1 MNSNDGGAAYTHQP
15 YRVQGIRRSRQV
27 ILDVLA
33 GAARRYPVHALV
45 EFDVTTAE
53 QRLRDLDRTVSWT
66 GFVVATVARAVAAH
80 PELNARRAGRR
91 LLVFDRVDVAAT
103 VERPVDGA
111 HVPVAVPVRDADR
124 KSSQAITDE
133 LRHAK
138 TRQARQPSW
147 RPLSGLAA
155 LPGPVRR
162 RLLRVAGRRP
172 AVAARFGPAIGVTSL
187 GMFASGGGWAIPIA
201 PLTVTVTVGAVTPR
215 AVAIGGQVV
224 VRSMLPL
231 TVSFDH
237 SVVDGAP
244 AARFT
249 ATFRELTESAAALD
263 ASTERSLR

>member
-1 MNSNDGGAAYTHQP
+1 MNRSGGAAVNTLQP
-15 YRVQGIRRSRQV
+15 YRVQRVQRGRQV

-45 EFDVTTAE
+45 EFDVTVAE
-53 QRLRDLDRTVSWT
+53 QRLRDGGGAVSWT

-80 PELNARRAGRR
+80 PELNARRAGGR

-103 VERPVDGA
+103 VERSVDGA
-111 HVPVAVPVRDADR
+111 LVPVVVAVRDANR
-124 KSSQAITDE
+124 RYAQSITEE
-133 LRHAK
+133 LRRAK
-138 TRQARQPSW
+138 TRRAPQPQ
-147 RPLSGLAA
+147 RGPLSGLAV

-162 RLLRVAGRRP
+162 RLLRLAGRSP
-172 AVAARFGPAIGVTSL
+172 AVAARFGPPVGVTSL
-187 GMFASGGGWAIPIA
+187 GMFAAGGGWAIPIA

-215 AVAIGGQVV
+215 AVVLDGHVV
-224 VRSMLPL
+224 ARSMLPL

-249 ATFRELTESAAALD
+249 ATFRNLTESAAALD
-263 ASTERSLR
+263 PGHEESRP